1 MSLRSEP
8 ALNGLQKI
16 ELEMQRMR
24 GDAAQ
29 TFAANMAMAARVA
42 GAVRETGRL
51 QLLGMGGSHWANRT
65 AHFAYRRL
73 GVDVQTEVISE
84 TLLAPPPK
92 LRRAVLLTSQSGD
105 SIEIVK
111 YLQASAPHEQRF
123 GLTLNPDG
131 ALARSAP
138 SLIAAG
144 GMERA
149 FAATRSIVLTHV
161 MHLNVL
167 GALGA
172 DAAASL
178 AALGPEDSQI
188 TDAMIRALSQCETL
202 IFTGR
207 TELVGLAE
215 SAALAF
221 TELSRRAALAFDGGQ
236 LRHGPLEMLSERT
249 GVVALTA
256 AGPASALDAAL
267 IETCRKAGAPVIV
280 FDATGQSPAA
290 ADRVTQPAAS
300 GYSAVMALLPSL
312 LRLIVSV
319 AAKLVP
325 DVGEPLRCSKVT
337 LDQ

>member
-1 MSLRSEP
+1 MSLISDP
-8 ALNGLQKI
+8 ALSGLQKI
-16 ELEMQRMR
+16 EAEMKRMR

-29 TFAANMAMAARVA
+29 TFTTNEAMATRVA
-42 GAVRETGRL
+42 GTIRDTGRL
-51 QLLGMGGSHWANRT
+51 LLLGMGGSHWANRT

-92 LRRAVLLTSQSGD
+92 LRRTVLLTSQSGD
-105 SIEIVK
+105 SIEIAK
-111 YLQASAPHEQRF
+111 YLQVPAPYEQRF
-123 GLTLNPDG
+123 GLTLNPEG
-131 ALARSAP
+131 ALARSVP

-149 FAATRSIVLTHV
+149 FAATRSIVLSHV

-188 TDAMIRALSQCETL
+188 SDDMIRILSNCQTL

-207 TELVGLAE
+207 AELVGLAE

-221 TELSRRAALAFDGGQ
+221 TELSRRTALAFDGGQ

-249 GVVALTA
+249 GVVALTS

-267 IETCRKAGAPVIV
+267 IDTCRKAGAPVIV
-280 FDATGQSPAA
+280 FDATGHAPAT
-290 ADRVTQPAAS
+290 ADRVTRPTAS
-300 GYSAVMALLPSL
+300 GYAAVMALLPAL

-319 AAKLVP
+319 AATLVP

>member
-1 MSLRSEP
+1 MSLGSDP
-8 ALNGLQKI
+8 ALSGLQKI
-16 ELEMQRMR
+16 EAEMKRMR

-29 TFAANMAMAARVA
+29 TFAANEAMAARVA
-42 GAVRETGRL
+42 GTIRDTGRL
-51 QLLGMGGSHWANRT
+51 LLLGMGGSHWANRT

-92 LRRAVLLTSQSGD
+92 LRRTVLLTSQSGD
-105 SIEIVK
+105 SVEIVK
-111 YLQASAPHEQRF
+111 YLQEPAPHEQRF
-123 GLTLNPDG
+123 GLTLNSDG
-131 ALARSAP
+131 ALARSVP

-149 FAATRSIVLTHV
+149 FAATRSIVLSHV
-161 MHLNVL
+161 MHLSVL

-188 TDAMIRALSQCETL
+188 SDDMIRILSNCQTL

-221 TELSRRAALAFDGGQ
+221 DGGQ
-236 LRHGPLEMLSERT
+236 LRHGPLEMLSEQT
-249 GVVALTA
+249 GVVALTS

-267 IETCRKAGAPVIV
+267 IDACRNAGAPMIV
-280 FDATGQSPAA
+280 FDATGHAPAT
-290 ADRVTQPAAS
+290 ADRVTRPTAS
-300 GYSAVMALLPSL
+300 GYAAVMALLPAL

-319 AAKLVP
+319 AATLVP

>member
-1 MSLRSEP
+1 
-8 ALNGLQKI
+8 LQKI
-16 ELEMQRMR
+16 EAEMQRMR
-24 GDAAQ
+24 GDAAE
-29 TFAANMAMAARVA
+29 TFAANGAMAARVA
-42 GAVRETGRL
+42 AAIHDAGRL
-51 QLLGMGGSHWANRT
+51 LLLGMGGSHWANRT

-84 TLLAPPPK
+84 ALLVAPPK
-92 LRRAVLLTSQSGD
+92 LPRAVLLTSQSGD
-105 SIEIVK
+105 SVEIVK
-111 YLQASAPHEQRF
+111 YLQEPAPHERRF

-178 AALGPEDSQI
+178 AALAP
-188 TDAMIRALSQCETL
+188 TDGQVSDDAIRTLGDCQTL

-207 TELVGLAE
+207 AELVGLAE

-221 TELSRRAALAFDGGQ
+221 TELSRRAAVAFDGGQ
-236 LRHGPLEMLSERT
+236 LRHGPLEMLSQRT
-249 GVVALTA
+249 GVVALTS
-256 AGPASALDAAL
+256 AGPARALDAAL
-267 IETCRKAGAPVIV
+267 IDACRNAGAPVIV
-280 FDATGQSPAA
+280 FDAGGQAPPT
-290 ADRVTQPAAS
+290 ADRVALPSAS
-300 GYSAVMALLPSL
+300 GYAAVMALLPSL
-312 LRLIVSV
+312 LRLIVSL
-319 AAKLVP
+319 AATLVP

-337 LDQ
+337 LEQ